1 MTDAAYQAKEWLERL
16 EELYMQAEKIE
27 REISIMEDH
36 INNAVGNYEYT
47 GRGHTDLI
55 VRQQQREDALLEY
68 SAKKAKY
75 EREYLKFVK
84 EEIIT
89 LKVLDRMKNREHA
102 VLLINRYINR
112 LSWEKISNR
121 KRYNPLTAQTQK
133 KHVMALEELSTLLK
147 TEEPRAIQEA
157 ESYIRNYYKK
167 ASA

>member
-16 EELYMQAEKIE
+16 GELYEQAEKIE

-36 INNAVGNYEYT
+36 INNAVSNYEYT

-55 VRQQQREDALLEY
+55 VRQQHREDALLDY
-68 SAKKAKY
+68 SAKKAQY

-102 VLLINRYINR
+102 ALLMNRYINR
-112 LSWEKISNR
+112 LTWEEISKL
-121 KRYNPLTAQTQK
+121 KRHNQQAAQTQK
-133 KHVMALEELSTLLK
+133 KHRLALEELSTLLN
-147 TEEPRAIQEA
+147 TEEPRAIREA
-157 ESYIRNYYKK
+157 ETLIQSYYKK
-167 ASA
+167 DSA